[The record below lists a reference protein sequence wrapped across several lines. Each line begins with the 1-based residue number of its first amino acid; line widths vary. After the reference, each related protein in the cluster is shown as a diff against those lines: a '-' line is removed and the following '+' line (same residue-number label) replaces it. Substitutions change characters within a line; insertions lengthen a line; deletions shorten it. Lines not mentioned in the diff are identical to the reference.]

1 MLIPDIFFVNKQNQK
16 GFTLIELLVVIAIIG
31 ILSAVVITAMSSA
44 RTKAR
49 TAAFQAEVSSLVKPF
64 INICDSTDVV
74 LGDFGTPS
82 TYDVTTAF
90 GTLVQDCGA
99 TSLNTFFFTVTAT
112 NGAVATDGVT
122 VATVACNQNG
132 CTFN

>member
-1 MLIPDIFFVNKQNQK
+1 MFVFGKFFTKKQK
-16 GFTLIELLVVIAIIG
+16 GFTLIELLVVIAIVG
-31 ILSAVVITAMSSA
+31 ILSSVVITAMSSA
-44 RTKAR
+44 RTKAK

-64 INICDSTDVV
+64 MNICDTTDVV

-82 TYDVTTAF
+82 TYDAATAF
-90 GTLVQDCGA
+90 STLVQDCGA
-99 TSLNTFFFTVTAT
+99 TNLQTFFFTVTST
-112 NGAVATDGVT
+112 NGAMATDGVT